1 MTVSE
6 LKNLL
11 KTQCPNFLIFVGEEV
26 GLMDL
31 YINRVQ
37 KLSGLQLRVVEYEEL
52 IKGISLRS
60 LFATNYL
67 YVIRNEKDFLEFDH
81 IDKIKNNKVIACF
94 SSLDKRTSFYKKYK
108 NYIVE
113 FETLTDEAL
122 LYYLHNQL
130 GLTKEN
136 SLDLM
141 NLCDNNYSRIMWEVD
156 KIEEG
161 DVNENYL
168 KIRESIYKEKTDKI
182 FDFIEAI
189 VTKKDSWSM
198 LDTINETDMAI
209 PIIYNLFTTGKEILQ
224 VQSCKVDIS
233 NRTGINPYKLKH
245 VQRKCGYYT
254 NSQLKEIMRLCLNV
268 DVGIKGGD
276 IPGHIALRYLLINL
290 NKIA

>member
-1 MTVSE
+1 ME
-6 LKNLL
+6 AIIIAF
-11 KTQCPNFLIFVGEEV
+11 P
-26 GLMDL
+26 
-31 YINRVQ
+31 
-37 KLSGLQLRVVEYEEL
+37 
-52 IKGISLRS
+52 S
-60 LFATNYL
+60 LFAIL
-67 YVIRNEKDFLEFDH
+67 FIAKRDGVI
-81 IDKIKNNKVIACF
+81 I
-94 SSLDKRTSFYKKYK
+94 SSPQKS
-108 NYIVE
+108 
-113 FETLTDEAL
+113 ETFIL
-122 LYYLHNQL
+122 
-130 GLTKEN
+130 
-136 SLDLM
+136 S
-141 NLCDNNYSRIMWEVD
+141 S
-156 KIEEG
+156 
-161 DVNENYL
+161 
-168 KIRESIYKEKTDKI
+168 DKI

-209 PIIYNLFTTGKEILQ
+209 PIIYNLFNTAKEILQ